1 MTVELAR
8 RRILALG
15 GGGFTS
21 SSEDWPLD
29 EYVLTL
35 TERPRPRIC
44 LLPTASGDSEA
55 QIDRFYRSFEQHG
68 CDLSHVSLFRLGS
81 HQVDLRE
88 HLLSRDAIYI
98 GGGSMKNLLA
108 LWRVH
113 GVDAL
118 LGEAWRMGVAL
129 CGVSAGSMCW
139 FECGV
144 TRTHGCPA
152 LAEGLGLLPGSNSVH
167 YGSDPER
174 RQTYHEQIAA
184 GAPAGWAVE
193 DGVGLVFAGRTM
205 VEAVTAREGRRAFRL
220 ELQGAEIVERVVE
233 PRLLSSDPHSTSAQ
247 EPISILEYRQAAQR
261 RARPS
266 RSSSRSRPRA

>member
-1 MTVELAR
+1 MTVDLAR

-21 SSEDWPLD
+21 SAEDWPLD

-35 TERPRPRIC
+35 AERARPRIC
-44 LLPTASGDSEA
+44 LLPTASGDPED
-55 QIDRFYRSFEQHG
+55 QIDRFYRAFEQHG

-81 HQVDLRE
+81 HDIDLRG
-88 HLLSRDAIYI
+88 HLLSRDVIYV

-113 GVDAL
+113 GVDSL
-118 LGEAWRMGVAL
+118 LSEAWQTGVAL
-129 CGVSAGSMCW
+129 CGVSAGAMCW

-144 TRTHGCPA
+144 TRTHGRPVVA
-152 LAEGLGLLPGSNSVH
+152 QGLGLLPGSNSVH

-174 RQTYHEQIAA
+174 RRVYREQIAA
-184 GAPAGWAVE
+184 GAPGGWAVD
-193 DGVGLVFAGRTM
+193 DGVGMLFAGRTM
-205 VEAVTAREGRRAFRL
+205 VEAVTARENVHAYRVEASG
-220 ELQGAEIVERVVE
+220 GEIVEREVE
-233 PRLLSSDPHSTSAQ
+233 PRLLAANGRPVSGE

-261 RARPS
+261 RS
-266 RSSSRSRPRA
+266 SSSRNSLRSRPPV